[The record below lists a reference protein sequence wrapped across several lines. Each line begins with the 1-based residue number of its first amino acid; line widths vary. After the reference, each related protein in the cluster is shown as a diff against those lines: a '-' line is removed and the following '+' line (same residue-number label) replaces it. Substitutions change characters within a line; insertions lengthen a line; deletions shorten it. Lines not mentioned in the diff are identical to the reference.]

1 MDTEIEVRKMECKEI
16 RVDVRTA
23 SIKESTEGQRQ
34 TKILFQINHTMP
46 FTDEY
51 NHLLKELFGNNL
63 GDGSMISPPLNGACV
78 GSVKIGRNVFINSNL
93 LAMARGGITIEDNAM
108 IAANVQLISNNHDP
122 YDLCTLTCKPVLIRE
137 YAWVGAGATIL
148 PGVCIGRHAIVGA
161 GSVVTKDVPDY
172 AVAVGRAIKDSG
184 IDRKN
189 IFLSTKIWASE
200 YENENTVEETLE
212 RLGVDYVDLLYI
224 HQPAG
229 NWLAGYRMLEKA
241 YREGK
246 AKSIGISNF
255 EGKYM
260 EELETKWEIVP
271 QFIQVEAHP
280 YFTQKE
286 LRVTLDKYGIK
297 LMSWY
302 PLEHGDT
309 ALMNELV
316 FAGLGKKYGK
326 TPAQVILRWH
336 TQMGFAVIPGSKNAE
351 HIKDNM
357 DIFDFALTDEEM
369 EQIAKLDKNERYY
382 HRTDEQLVQFAN
394 WKPEFEKLMEK

>member
-23 SIKESTEGQRQ
+23 SIKESTEWQRQ

-122 YDLCTLTCKPVLIRE
+122 YDLFTLTCKPVLIRE

-172 AVAVGRAIKDSG
+172 AVAVGNPAKVIK
-184 IDRKN
+184 
-189 IFLSTKIWASE
+189 
-200 YENENTVEETLE
+200 
-212 RLGVDYVDLLYI
+212 
-224 HQPAG
+224 
-229 NWLAGYRMLEKA
+229 MLEKA

-302 PLEHGDT
+302 PLGHGDT

-336 TQMGFAVIPGSKNAE
+336 TQMGFVVIPGSKNAE

-394 WKPEFEKLMEK
+394 WKPEFEK

>member
-78 GSVKIGRNVFINSNL
+78 GSVKIGRN
-93 LAMARGGITIEDNAM
+93 
-108 IAANVQLISNNHDP
+108 
-122 YDLCTLTCKPVLIRE
+122 
-137 YAWVGAGATIL
+137 
-148 PGVCIGRHAIVGA
+148 
-161 GSVVTKDVPDY
+161 
-172 AVAVGRAIKDSG
+172 
-184 IDRKN
+184 
-189 IFLSTKIWASE
+189 
-200 YENENTVEETLE
+200 
-212 RLGVDYVDLLYI
+212 
-224 HQPAG
+224 
-229 NWLAGYRMLEKA
+229 
-241 YREGK
+241 
-246 AKSIGISNF
+246 
-255 EGKYM
+255 
-260 EELETKWEIVP
+260 
-271 QFIQVEAHP
+271 
-280 YFTQKE
+280 
-286 LRVTLDKYGIK
+286 GIK

-302 PLEHGDT
+302 PLGHGDT

-336 TQMGFAVIPGSKNAE
+336 TQMGFVVIPGSKNAE

-394 WKPEFEKLMEK
+394 WKPEFEK

>member
-1 MDTEIEVRKMECKEI
+1 MENMK
-16 RVDVRTA
+16 
-23 SIKESTEGQRQ
+23 
-34 TKILFQINHTMP
+34 LN
-46 FTDEY
+46 
-51 NHLLKELFGNNL
+51 NNL
-63 GDGSMISPPLNGACV
+63 ECPMLGLGTFMLSP
-78 GSVKIGRNVFINSNL
+78 
-93 LAMARGGITIEDNAM
+93 EDAYTSTLEALKMGYSLIDTANAYV
-108 IAANVQLISNNHDP
+108 NE
-122 YDLCTLTCKPVLIRE
+122 R
-137 YAWVGAGATIL
+137 
-148 PGVCIGRHAIVGA
+148 
-161 GSVVTKDVPDY
+161 
-172 AVAVGRAIKDSG
+172 AVGRAIKDSG

-200 YENENTVEETLE
+200 YENENAVEETLE

-224 HQPAG
+224 RQPAG
-229 NWLAGYRMLEKA
+229 KWVAGYRMLEKA

-260 EELETKWEIVP
+260 EEL
-271 QFIQVEAHP
+271 
-280 YFTQKE
+280 
-286 LRVTLDKYGIK
+286 
-297 LMSWY
+297 
-302 PLEHGDT
+302 
-309 ALMNELV
+309 V

-336 TQMGFAVIPGSKNAE
+336 TQMGFVVIPGSKNAE

-394 WKPEFEKLMEK
+394 WKPEFEK